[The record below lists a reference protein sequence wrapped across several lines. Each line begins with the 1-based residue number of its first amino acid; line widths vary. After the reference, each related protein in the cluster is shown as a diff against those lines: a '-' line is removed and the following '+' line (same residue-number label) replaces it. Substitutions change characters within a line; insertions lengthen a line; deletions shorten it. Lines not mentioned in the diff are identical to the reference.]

1 MNYHLNQLFHM
12 KSSKMIFTLL
22 LMVMGVTVGM
32 AQDVRYVPTQQAVV
46 DAMLELAGVSEND
59 VVYDLGCGDGRIV
72 VTAAK
77 TYGARGKGIDID
89 PQRIKEANENAQ
101 NAGVTDKVTF
111 EQANLFESNVSEA
124 SVVTLYLLNSLNLK
138 LRPMLLEQLKPGTRI
153 VSHAF
158 NMGDWEPDE
167 TKQVQGATIYLWT
180 VPKK

>member
-1 MNYHLNQLFHM
+1 M
-12 KSSKMIFTLL
+12 KRSRIIFTLL
-22 LMVMGVTVGM
+22 LMVMGVTYGM

-46 DAMLELAGVSEND
+46 DAMLELAGVTESD

-111 EQANLFESNVSEA
+111 EQANLFESDVSEA